1 MIFKRL
7 LLLAVISV
15 NNISVYFGSQELFDQ
30 VSFMVNKGDKIGL
43 VGKNGAGKSTLL
55 RILSREQVPNE
66 GSLATPNQI
75 TIGYLKQ
82 DLDFEDG
89 RSVQEEAEQAF
100 QKIKSIEQQ
109 IVDVNFQMSNRNDY
123 ESQAYLDLISSLNEL
138 NEQFHLLGGYSI
150 QSDLSQ
156 VLLGLGFQKSDF
168 SRLTNEFSG
177 GWRMRLELA
186 KILLQKPD
194 ILLLDE
200 PTNHLDIESII
211 WLEQWLKNYNG
222 AVVLVSHDRAFLDAV
237 TNRTIELILGKAND
251 YKASYSKYVELRKER
266 QEKQIQSKKNQD
278 KHIKHTEKLIE
289 KFRYKKN
296 KAAFAQSLIK
306 KLNKL
311 DRIEVEQDDL
321 SAMFFRFPPAPHS
334 GKISFRAKKITKSYG
349 NLEVLN
355 HVDLEVERG
364 EKIAFVG
371 KNGEGK
377 TTLAKI
383 IVDELDFQ
391 GQVELGHQ
399 VKFGYYAQNQSDLLD
414 ESKTILQLI
423 EDAAD
428 EHARPR
434 VRDILGS
441 FLFRG
446 EAVEKKIKVLS
457 GGERARVALCK
468 LLLEPVNLLIMDE
481 PTNHLDM
488 KSKDILKLAL
498 ERFDGTLIIVSHD
511 RDFLQGLTEKVYEFK
526 DKNIKEYL
534 GDVNDFLEVKMLE
547 NFKDF
552 ELRNPAKKSINSK
565 ESSANKLSYEER
577 KQLDKDIRKLSNQL
591 AKIEREVDAL
601 EQELMQLDL
610 ELANPEKFK
619 EMSKK
624 EGFFEEYQQKQQ
636 KLSNF
641 MQNWENF
648 HKELE
653 SKKVARGQ
661 C

>member
-1 MIFKRL
+1 M
-7 LLLAVISV
+7 ISV
-15 NNISVYFGSQELFDQ
+15 NNISVYFGGQELFDQ
-30 VSFMVNKGDKIGL
+30 VSFMVNKGDRIGL

-55 RILSREQVPNE
+55 RILSGEQTPNT
-66 GSLATPNQI
+66 GSLATPNKI

-89 RSVQEEAEQAF
+89 RTVQEEAEQAF
-100 QKIKSIEQQ
+100 QKIKFLEQKIE
-109 IVDVNFQMSNRNDY
+109 DVNLQMSERTDY
-123 ESQAYLDLISSLNEL
+123 ESQAYLDLISSMNEL

-150 QSDLSQ
+150 QTDLSQ
-156 VLLGLGFQKSDF
+156 VLLGLGFQISDF

-194 ILLLDE
+194 VLLLDE

-211 WLEQWLKNYNG
+211 WLEQWLKNYTG
-222 AVVLVSHDRAFLDAV
+222 SVLLVSHDRAFLDTV

-278 KHIKHTEKLIE
+278 KQIKHTEQLIE

-306 KLNKL
+306 KLDKL
-311 DRIEVEQDDL
+311 ERIEVEEDDL
-321 SAMFFRFPPAPHS
+321 SAMHFRFPPAPHS
-334 GKISFRAKKITKSYG
+334 GKVSLRVKNIAKSYG
-349 NLEVLN
+349 DFEVLK
-355 HVDLEVERG
+355 HIDLEVERG

-383 IVDELDFQ
+383 IVDELDSQ
-391 GQVELGHQ
+391 GKVELGHQ

-414 ESKTILQLI
+414 ESKTILQII
-423 EDAAD
+423 EDSAD
-428 EHARPR
+428 EQSRPR
-434 VRDILGS
+434 VRDMLGS
-441 FLFRG
+441 FLFGG

-468 LLLEPVNLLIMDE
+468 LLLEPVNLLVMDE

-488 KSKDILKLAL
+488 NSKDILKSAL
-498 ERFDGTLIIVSHD
+498 KRFDGTLIIVSHD

-526 DKNIKEYL
+526 NKNIKEYL
-534 GDVNDFLEVKMLE
+534 GDVNAFLEAKMVD

-552 ELRNPAKKSINSK
+552 ELRKPAEKSATEK
-565 ESSANKLSYEER
+565 EVSSNKQSYEER
-577 KQLDKDIRKLSNQL
+577 KQLDKDIRKLSNKVTKL
-591 AKIEREVDAL
+591 EREVDAL
-601 EQELMQLDL
+601 DQELKQLDV
-610 ELANPEKFK
+610 ELANPEKFQ

-636 KLSNF
+636 KLSDF
-641 MQNWENF
+641 MNNWE
-648 HKELE
+648 KYLEELE
-653 SKKVARGQ
+653 IKKKLRSQ
-661 C
+661 F

>member
-1 MIFKRL
+1 M
-7 LLLAVISV
+7 ISV
-15 NNISVYFGSQELFDQ
+15 NNISVYFGGQELFDQ
-30 VSFMVNKGDKIGL
+30 VSFMVNKGDRIGL

-55 RILSREQVPNE
+55 RILSGEQTPNT
-66 GSLATPNQI
+66 GSLATPNKI

-89 RSVQEEAEQAF
+89 RTVQEEAEQAF
-100 QKIKSIEQQ
+100 QKIKFLEQKIE
-109 IVDVNFQMSNRNDY
+109 DVNLQMSERTDY
-123 ESQAYLDLISSLNEL
+123 ESQAYLDLISSMNEL

-150 QSDLSQ
+150 QTDLSQ
-156 VLLGLGFQKSDF
+156 VLLGLGFQISDF

-194 ILLLDE
+194 VLLLDE

-211 WLEQWLKNYNG
+211 WLEQWLKNYTG
-222 AVVLVSHDRAFLDAV
+222 SVLLVSHDRAFLDTV

-278 KHIKHTEKLIE
+278 KQIKHTEQLIE

-306 KLNKL
+306 KLDKL
-311 DRIEVEQDDL
+311 ERIEVEEDDL
-321 SAMFFRFPPAPHS
+321 SAMHFRFPPAPHS
-334 GKISFRAKKITKSYG
+334 GKVSLRVKNIAKSYG
-349 NLEVLN
+349 DFEVLK
-355 HVDLEVERG
+355 HIDLEVERG

-383 IVDELDFQ
+383 IVDELDSQ
-391 GQVELGHQ
+391 GKVELGHQ

-414 ESKTILQLI
+414 ESKTILQII
-423 EDAAD
+423 EDSAD
-428 EHARPR
+428 EQSRPR
-434 VRDILGS
+434 VRDMLGS
-441 FLFRG
+441 FLFGG

-468 LLLEPVNLLIMDE
+468 LLLEPVNLLVMDE

-488 KSKDILKLAL
+488 NSKDILKSAL
-498 ERFDGTLIIVSHD
+498 KRFDGTLIIVSHD

-526 DKNIKEYL
+526 NKNIKEYL
-534 GDVNDFLEVKMLE
+534 GDVNAFLEAKMVD

-552 ELRNPAKKSINSK
+552 ELRNPAEKSATEK
-565 ESSANKLSYEER
+565 EVSSNKQSYEER
-577 KQLDKDIRKLSNQL
+577 KQLDKDIRKLSNKVTKL
-591 AKIEREVDAL
+591 EREVDAL
-601 EQELMQLDL
+601 DQELKQLDV
-610 ELANPEKFK
+610 ELANPEKFQ

-636 KLSNF
+636 KLSDF
-641 MQNWENF
+641 MNNWE
-648 HKELE
+648 KYLEELE
-653 SKKVARGQ
+653 IKKKLRSQ
-661 C
+661 F